1 MNFEE
6 ALDFVDAAVFGQAG
20 RHLSAPEVTILQGT
34 WQGMTY
40 DQMAEISQYSLNY
53 LMRDIGPRFWRLFSE
68 ALGEEVSKTNFR
80 VVIERRAL
88 TIPVHLENRSR
99 SYKAEQMAENKLITT
114 YQTTQNNSLPDPIA
128 TYDWSEAPELSTL
141 YGRSQELTMLKEWIA
156 DGCREIAIRG
166 IRGIGKTALA
176 RQLLEEM
183 QQEFDRTIWC
193 SLNPALPLKEL
204 VSNLQKIL
212 AAPSLRYDSDSLA
225 SLMSYLRSSHT
236 LLILDGVEA
245 ILQSGQLAGRYREGY
260 EEYGEFFRR
269 IGEESHQS
277 CLILTSL
284 ENPKDISFLE
294 GETTPVRSLVLAG
307 LPMADAQE
315 ILATE
320 GLGDRD
326 RWSTLI
332 EHYQGNPAALKLAA
346 KFIRELFNGNVAEF
360 LERETF
366 VFGDIG
372 ELLAPL
378 MARLSELEK
387 ELLYWLAI
395 ERRPISFATLEQNI
409 TLPISDSELLE
420 VLASLGQRSLIE
432 TTISE
437 KGKSLFTLAP
447 MVMEYVISQL
457 IEQISG
463 IPNRPKI
470 SRHQWQ
476 ATEDTIEL
484 TPSPKQPVNLG
495 QWFKH
500 SPEVMWQPIEALLV
514 KSQLSP
520 RLRSIYHLRSEGAI
534 KRFKPIQ
541 FRDQEVA
548 LLVAI
553 AQDSDRKVSIRVQV
567 QPMGEDSVLPA
578 NLKLALLNETG
589 QTLREV
595 TTQSQDNFIQL
606 PRFRGEDR
614 EKFSI
619 QMTHNA
625 LNIKED
631 FII

>member
-6 ALDFVDAAVFGQAG
+6 ALEFVDAAVFGQAG

-40 DQMAEISQYSLNY
+40 DQMAESSQYSLNY

-80 VVIERRAL
+80 VAIERRAL
-88 TIPVHLENRSR
+88 AIPAHLENRSR
-99 SYKAEQMAENKLITT
+99 SYKAEIADNRSATTNQTAENHSFVET
-114 YQTTQNNSLPDPIA
+114 IA

-141 YGRSQELTMLKEWIA
+141 YGRAEELTTLQEWIA
-156 DGCREIAIRG
+156 DGCRAIAIRG

-193 SLNPALPLKEL
+193 SLSQALTLKEL
-204 VSNLQKIL
+204 VTNLQKVL
-212 AAPSLRYDSDSLA
+212 GTPSLRYDSDSLA
-225 SLMSYLRSSHT
+225 LLMSYLRSSRT
-236 LLILDGVEA
+236 LLILDGVEG
-245 ILQSGQLAGRYREGY
+245 ILQSGQLAGRYLEGY
-260 EEYGEFFRR
+260 EEYGELFRR

-277 CLILTSL
+277 CLIITSL

-294 GETTPVRSLVLAG
+294 GETTPVRSLVLEG
-307 LPMADAQE
+307 LPQADAQE

-360 LERETF
+360 IERETF

-378 MARLSELEK
+378 MERLSELEK

-395 ERRPISFATLEQNI
+395 ERRPICFATLERNI

-432 TTISE
+432 TTTSPE
-437 KGKSLFTLAP
+437 GKSLFTLAP

-500 SPEVMWQPIEALLV
+500 SVEAMWQPIEALLV
-514 KSQLSP
+514 KPQLSP

-541 FRDQEVA
+541 IRDREVA

-553 AQDSDRKVSIRVQV
+553 AQDSDRKVGIRVQV
-567 QPMGEDSVLPA
+567 QPMGDDCVLPA
-578 NLKLALLNETG
+578 DLKLALLNEAG

-606 PRFRGEDR
+606 PRFRGETQ

-619 QMTHNA
+619 QMSHNA
-625 LNIKED
+625 FNIKED